1 MTTSINNNKQPNHSL
16 YPIDELEP
24 LLTHH
29 SHTQTLPGSQVATS
43 PVLFTVKDG
52 LKQIHYVISMD
63 AELGRWK
70 TRTGTNIDPQ
80 SDSLGYHY
88 YQIHQEFADC
98 HRDVRARGVPN
109 NESMPMSIGF
119 MNLRQ
124 LNRVNDRLGNI
135 QYMLIL
141 WTLALIVSVII
152 SIVYAVKHNM
162 F

>member
-1 MTTSINNNKQPNHSL
+1 MSTSINNQRQPSHSL

-24 LLTHH
+24 LLTT
-29 SHTQTLPGSQVATS
+29 STNSQVVKS

-63 AELGRWK
+63 GELGRWK
-70 TRTGTNIDPQ
+70 TQGGTTIDPQ
-80 SDSLGYHY
+80 TDSLGYHY
-88 YQIHQEFADC
+88 YQIHQEFEDC
-98 HRDVRARGVPN
+98 RRDVQVRGIPN
-109 NESMPMSIGF
+109 NEVIPTSIGF

-124 LNRVNDRLGNI
+124 LIRANDRLGNI
-135 QYMLIL
+135 QFMLIL

-152 SIVYAVKHNM
+152 SIVYAVKHHM

>member
-1 MTTSINNNKQPNHSL
+1 MSTSINNQQPSHSL

-24 LLTHH
+24 LLTHQ
-29 SHTQTLPGSQVATS
+29 SQTRTSTGTRVAKS

-52 LKQIHYVISMD
+52 LKQIHHVISMD

-70 TRTGTNIDPQ
+70 TQQGTNIDPQ

-88 YQIHQEFADC
+88 YQIQQEFMDC
-98 HRDVRARGVPN
+98 RRDIGLREFSS
-109 NESMPMSIGF
+109 NEVIPMTIGF

-124 LNRVNDRLGNI
+124 LIRANDRLGNI
-135 QYMLIL
+135 QFMLIL

-152 SIVYAVKHNM
+152 SIVYAVKHHM